1 MIGADA
7 FLCQSSQFIH
17 GYMLRLSSHR
27 FRSCLSRLH
36 RYPLCLQRR
45 HVIKHYFATFAFMAK
60 ATVADIVSHLSSLNI
75 TPGKLLT
82 HESSTS
88 PSSWRDALAKSSDV
102 PRSYQLVKSLV
113 FKPKTSKTAPQTL
126 LVVFAREETETSSA
140 ALGKKFNLK
149 DLRLAPEDL
158 LNSLFGVNKD
168 ASACALMLKSS

>member
-1 MIGADA
+1 
-7 FLCQSSQFIH
+7 
-17 GYMLRLSSHR
+17 
-27 FRSCLSRLH
+27 
-36 RYPLCLQRR
+36 
-45 HVIKHYFATFAFMAK
+45 MAK